1 MTTVSSTSSSTAAS
15 TGSSSLIA
23 SGSGT
28 GIDYSSLVEA
38 SVQKRLSRADRI
50 DTTITAN
57 EARIAAYEDMQ
68 SLLLAVNT
76 SLDGLRNRS
85 VSTGGGSNLF
95 EERTAY
101 LSGGGSTAAG
111 DVLSVTAADGAET
124 GTYSI
129 VVEQVATRH
138 KIGAATTASQSAALG
153 QSGTLTLGVAGGTAV
168 SIDVEAGDSLTDL
181 RDAIN
186 ARKSTSGVT
195 ASIVKVTDSQYQL
208 ILTANDTGKAIT
220 LDDGGSGVLTG
231 LGLTDA
237 DGGYANELVAAR
249 NAVVTVDGVRVERS
263 GNTITDAV
271 DGLTF
276 DLYAAL
282 PGQTIGVEIG
292 TDLASI
298 KSAITGFVDAYNA
311 FRAFAQSHQT
321 VGSSGTASSDATL
334 FADSLLRQVTKS
346 VYDAL
351 NAKVTTDDGGTL
363 SLASLGI
370 TFASDNTLTVDE
382 TALNA
387 ALTGDIDAVR
397 KLLGLEMTSSSTD
410 LELLRYDR
418 SLGRTDFTLDITVAE
433 DGTLSGASVD
443 GDSSLFRVS
452 GNRIIGN
459 DGTAFAGLVL
469 VYTGQTGSV
478 DVGFSQGLADRLY
491 TTLNGI
497 AAKDSGDIARIVS
510 QLDAD
515 NTDMTRRSDDI
526 KTKAEDYRTRLTAYY
541 ARLEAKAEA
550 ANLLL
555 QQLKY
560 KESSD
565 D

>member
-28 GIDYSSLVEA
+28 GIDYSALVEA

-50 DTTITAN
+50 DTTITTN

-68 SLLLAVNT
+68 DLLQAVNT
-76 SLDGLRNRS
+76 SLDGLRNRN

-95 EERTAY
+95 EGRTAY
-101 LSGGGSTAAG
+101 LSGGGSTSA
-111 DVLSVTAADGAET
+111 DNVLSVTAADGAET

-129 VVEQVATRH
+129 VVEQLATRH
-138 KIGAATTASQSAALG
+138 KIGAATTSSQTAALG
-153 QSGTLTLGVAGGTAV
+153 QSGTLLLGVAGGTAV
-168 SIDVEAGDSLTDL
+168 SVDVGSGDSLTDI

-186 ARKSTSGVT
+186 TQKSTSGVT

-208 ILTANDTGKAIT
+208 ILTATDTGKAIT
-220 LDDGGSGVLTG
+220 LDDGGSGVLAG

-237 DGGYANELVAAR
+237 DGAYANELVAAK
-249 NAVVTVDGVRVERS
+249 NAVITVDGVRVERS
-263 GNTITDAV
+263 GNSIADAI
-271 DGLTF
+271 DGLTI

-282 PGQTIGVEIG
+282 PGETIGVEIG
-292 TDLASI
+292 TDLSSI

-311 FRAFAQSHQT
+311 FRDFAKTHQT
-321 VGSSGTASSDATL
+321 VGSSGTAGSDATL
-334 FADSLLRQVTKS
+334 FADSLLRQVTKT

-351 NAKVTTDDGGTL
+351 NAKVTTADGGTL

-370 TFASDNTLTVDE
+370 TFASDNTLKVDE
-382 TALNA
+382 TALNS

-397 KLLGLEMTSSSTD
+397 KLLGLEMTSSSAD
-410 LELLRYDR
+410 LNLLRYDR

-443 GDSSLFRVS
+443 GDESLFRVS

-478 DVGFSQGLADRLY
+478 DVSFSQGLADRLY

-497 AAKDSGDIARIVS
+497 AAEDDGDIARIVS
-510 QLDAD
+510 QLEAD
-515 NTDMTRRSDDI
+515 NSDLTRRSDDI
-526 KTKAEDYRTRLTAYY
+526 TTKAEDYRTRLTAYY

>member
-28 GIDYSSLVEA
+28 GIDYAALVEA

-85 VSTGGGSNLF
+85 VSTGAGSNLF

-129 VVEQVATRH
+129 VVEQLATRH

-168 SIDVEAGDSLTDL
+168 SIDVKAGDSLTDI

-186 ARKSTSGVT
+186 TRKSTSGVT

-220 LDDGGSGVLTG
+220 FDDGGSGVLTG

-237 DGGYANELVAAR
+237 DGGYANELVAAQ
-249 NAVVTVDGVRVERS
+249 NAVVTVDGCGWS
-263 GNTITDAV
+263 
-271 DGLTF
+271 
-276 DLYAAL
+276 AAAT
-282 PGQTIGVEIG
+282 PSPTP
-292 TDLASI
+292 S
-298 KSAITGFVDAYNA
+298 TG
-311 FRAFAQSHQT
+311 
-321 VGSSGTASSDATL
+321 
-334 FADSLLRQVTKS
+334 
-346 VYDAL
+346 
-351 NAKVTTDDGGTL
+351 
-363 SLASLGI
+363 
-370 TFASDNTLTVDE
+370 
-382 TALNA
+382 
-387 ALTGDIDAVR
+387 
-397 KLLGLEMTSSSTD
+397 
-410 LELLRYDR
+410 
-418 SLGRTDFTLDITVAE
+418 
-433 DGTLSGASVD
+433 
-443 GDSSLFRVS
+443 
-452 GNRIIGN
+452 
-459 DGTAFAGLVL
+459 
-469 VYTGQTGSV
+469 
-478 DVGFSQGLADRLY
+478 
-491 TTLNGI
+491 
-497 AAKDSGDIARIVS
+497 
-510 QLDAD
+510 
-515 NTDMTRRSDDI
+515 
-526 KTKAEDYRTRLTAYY
+526 
-541 ARLEAKAEA
+541 
-550 ANLLL
+550 
-555 QQLKY
+555 
-560 KESSD
+560 
-565 D
+565 